1 MEEHLINVK
10 PAATAATVATA
21 ATAAKAKKLIC
32 NGSYTN
38 LKITL
43 GILGLLCVG
52 AFTFF
57 LLVHYL

>member
-10 PAATAATVATA
+10 PATV
-21 ATAAKAKKLIC
+21 KAEKAVKAEKLIC
-32 NGSYTN
+32 NGTYTN

>member
-10 PAATAATVATA
+10 PATV
-21 ATAAKAKKLIC
+21 KAEKLIC
-32 NGSYTN
+32 NGTYTN

>member
-1 MEEHLINVK
+1 MEEHLIYVK
-10 PAATAATVATA
+10 PATV
-21 ATAAKAKKLIC
+21 KAERAVKLIS

-38 LKITL
+38 FKITL

-52 AFTFF
+52 ALTFF

>member
-1 MEEHLINVK
+1 MEERLINVK
-10 PAATAATVATA
+10 PASTAATPV
-21 ATAAKAKKLIC
+21 KAEKAVKAVKLIC
-32 NGSYTN
+32 NGTYTN

-43 GILGLLCVG
+43 GVLGLLCVG